1 MTQQLEYLPEAL
13 DDLGALDNSI
23 RQPVIKGINKVKQ
36 NPVSKE
42 EGGYGTP
49 LGNKEG
55 NNLTGLFK
63 IKFLK
68 YGVRVVY
75 KLERQANLMKIV
87 VVSVRAENKV
97 YDEAG
102 SRRIKHNLQSVFSI
116 KITFFYRYFNYS
128 DFYFATF
135 FQPFIFQRLFRDR
148 TVILLASS
156 TRRRQNK

>member
-1 MTQQLEYLPEAL
+1 MTWELEYLPEAL
-13 DDLGALDNSI
+13 EDLTALDNSI
-23 RQPVIKGINKVKQ
+23 RQPIIKGIKKVQQ

-68 YGVRVVY
+68 YGIRVVY
-75 KLERQANLMKIV
+75 KLERRENLMKIV
-87 VVSVRAENKV
+87 VISARAENKV

-102 SRRIKHNLQSVFSI
+102 SRRSKHNL
-116 KITFFYRYFNYS
+116 
-128 DFYFATF
+128 
-135 FQPFIFQRLFRDR
+135 
-148 TVILLASS
+148 
-156 TRRRQNK
+156 

>member
-1 MTQQLEYLPEAL
+1 MTWKLEYLPEAL
-13 DDLGALDNSI
+13 DDLAALDNSI
-23 RQPVIKGINKVKQ
+23 RQPVIKGIKKVQQ

-75 KLERQANLMKIV
+75 KLERQANLMKVV

-97 YDEAG
+97 YNEAG
-102 SRRIKHNLQSVFSI
+102 SRRIKHNL
-116 KITFFYRYFNYS
+116 
-128 DFYFATF
+128 
-135 FQPFIFQRLFRDR
+135 
-148 TVILLASS
+148 
-156 TRRRQNK
+156 